1 MSRLQE
7 DLKPQ
12 EVLSLPDPDG
22 RKFGISNSGVNISMD
37 ELQSVLLRFNLGLSI
52 AGTKSIEPL
61 IKVLNSEFDTVS
73 FEEPD

>member
-22 RKFGISNSGVNISMD
+22 RKFSISNECINISMD
-37 ELQSVLLRFNLGLSI
+37 ELQSVLLRFNRSI
-52 AGTKSIEPL
+52 I
-61 IKVLNSEFDTVS
+61 
-73 FEEPD
+73 